1 MDACMH
7 KYRYKGPVTAFGKLI
22 LECWEGETCAV
33 SKKKAI
39 NNLRYQFTKQC
50 GRVPA
55 SNINFPG
62 PIIEIY

>member
-1 MDACMH
+1 MDNGMH

-39 NNLRYQFTKQC
+39 NNLRYQFTQQC

-55 SNINFPG
+55 SNINLPG

>member
-1 MDACMH
+1 MDKNMH

-39 NNLRYQFTKQC
+39 NNLRYQFTQQC

-55 SNINFPG
+55 SNINLPG